1 MILKQNVTAW
11 SGEQNQC
18 CGSQF
23 TCKIKTMLIIFLYE
37 WVMIHIEFVPDRNN
51 REPWILFTS
60 TENPMEVDFE
70 SEATVL
76 WGRH

>member
-1 MILKQNVTAW
+1 
-11 SGEQNQC
+11 
-18 CGSQF
+18 
-23 TCKIKTMLIIFLYE
+23 
-37 WVMIHIEFVPDRNN
+37 VPDGNN

-60 TENPMEVDFE
+60 AENPMEVDFE